1 MKIPI
6 YLASRSPRR
15 VALLAQMGLQC
26 EVMPMDIDESV
37 QLNELPAAYVQ
48 RLAKEKAEALIQHLS
63 ANSTPQLL
71 ENLTVLPSEIKNLT
85 VFDRHILDAPYIIIA
100 ADTTV
105 ATATDI
111 LGKPDDDAHA
121 KAMLK
126 QLSDSTHWVHT
137 AVAVSFCYA
146 GSFETPRLFETKVA
160 LSSTAVRMMPLND
173 KQIDQ
178 YIATGEHRDKAGSY
192 GIQGAAGVWITHIE
206 GSYTGVM
213 GLPVYETAALL
224 RSFGVYAL

>member
-1 MKIPI
+1 MIIPI

-48 RLAKEKAEALIQHLS
+48 RLAKEKAEALIHQQLS
-63 ANSTPQLL
+63 GLAP
-71 ENLTVLPSEIKNLT
+71 KNLT
-85 VFDRHILDAPYIIIA
+85 VFDRHILETPYIIIA

-111 LGKPDDDAHA
+111 LGKPDNDAHA

-137 AVAVSFCYA
+137 AVAVSFCN
-146 GSFETPRLFETKVA
+146 SESVETKVA
-160 LSSTAVRMMPLND
+160 LSSTAVRMMPLSD
-173 KQIDQ
+173 AQIDQ

-224 RSFGVYAL
+224 RSFGVYVL